1 MKTRA
6 NVGLV
11 AALCIG
17 TAVIVLLVANLMIA
31 RMTID
36 ISPDMLGSVASA
48 DSSKPRLVTH
58 PAPAIGSEFSETV
71 ARPIFSPTRR
81 EFVPVQRLETPPPT
95 VETIA
100 PPAIRKPALVL
111 QGTRRIDGKTTAL
124 IKLESSPNPDWYS
137 VGQVI
142 DAWQISLI
150 DTNRLVLSYGE
161 ERVEYALY
169 SGEILG
175 QR

>member
-1 MKTRA
+1 MRIRV

-17 TAVIVLLVANLMIA
+17 AAVIVLLAANLMIA

-36 ISPDMLGSVASA
+36 ISPDTSGSAASG
-48 DSSKPRLVTH
+48 DSSKLRSVTQA
-58 PAPAIGSEFSETV
+58 APVIGSEFSETV

-81 EFVPVQRLETPPPT
+81 EFVAAQQLETPPPP

-100 PPAIRKPALVL
+100 APVIRKPALVL

-137 VGQVI
+137 VGQLI

-161 ERVEYALY
+161 ERAEYALY
-169 SGEILG
+169 RGEMLG

>member
-1 MKTRA
+1 MRA
-6 NVGLV
+6 RVNVGLV
-11 AALCIG
+11 ATLCIG
-17 TAVIVLLVANLMIA
+17 TAVIVLLTANLMIA

-36 ISPDMLGSVASA
+36 ISPDISGPAASGDSSRLRSVAQA
-48 DSSKPRLVTH
+48 
-58 PAPAIGSEFSETV
+58 APVIGSEFSETV

-81 EFVPVQRLETPPPT
+81 DFVPAQQLETPPP

-100 PPAIRKPALVL
+100 PLVIKKPALVL
-111 QGTRRIDGKTTAL
+111 QGIRWIDGKTTAL

-137 VGQVI
+137 VGQII

-150 DTNRLVLSYGE
+150 DTNRLVLSRGE
-161 ERVEYALY
+161 ERAEYALY

>member
-6 NVGLV
+6 NVGRV
-11 AALCIG
+11 AAFGIG
-17 TAVIVLLVANLMIA
+17 TAVIALLAANLMIA

-36 ISPDMLGSVASA
+36 ISPDISGPAASG
-48 DSSKPRLVTH
+48 DSSKLRSVTQA
-58 PAPAIGSEFSETV
+58 APAIGSEFSETI

-81 EFVPVQRLETPPPT
+81 EFAAAQQLETPPPPA
-95 VETIA
+95 ETIA
-100 PPAIRKPALVL
+100 PPVIKKPVLVL
-111 QGTRRIDGKTTAL
+111 QGTRWIDGKTTAL

-150 DTNRLVLSYGE
+150 DTNRLVLSHGE
-161 ERVEYALY
+161 ERAEYALY

>member
-6 NVGLV
+6 NAGLV

-17 TAVIVLLVANLMIA
+17 TAAIVLLFANLMIA

-36 ISPDMLGSVASA
+36 ISPDISGPAASGDGSKLRSTMQA
-48 DSSKPRLVTH
+48 
-58 PAPAIGSEFSETV
+58 APAIGSEFSETV

-81 EFVPVQRLETPPPT
+81 EFVAAQPLETPSPPAET
-95 VETIA
+95 VA
-100 PPAIRKPALVL
+100 PPVIKKPVLVL
-111 QGTRRIDGKTTAL
+111 QGTRWIDGKTTAL
-124 IKLESSPNPDWYS
+124 IKLQSSPNPDWYS

-142 DAWQISLI
+142 DGWQISLI
-150 DTNRLVLSYGE
+150 DTNRLVLSHGE
-161 ERVEYALY
+161 ERAEYALY